1 MYSLWFFDIYTLLN
15 EAKRLLKGVSVQKTY
30 KVYYSN
36 RYGTVGNTK
45 EKDVDWLSDDI
56 TVFKGSLKN
65 CVNYLK
71 TQMIDATIKL
81 LDVDDVTVR
90 VAKNIYPW
98 GMSVEI
104 VVTDD
109 SDNIFKIYESL
120 YSVNY

>member
-1 MYSLWFFDIYTLLN
+1 MH
-15 EAKRLLKGVSVQKTY
+15 KTY
-30 KVYYSN
+30 KVNYSN

-45 EKDVDWLSDDI
+45 EKDVNWLSGDI

-90 VAKNIYPW
+90 VAKHIYPW

-104 VVTDD
+104 VVNDD
-109 SDNIFKIYESL
+109 SDNIFKVFAAS
-120 YSVNY
+120 YSIDY